1 MCLEAAKS
9 IPAGEL
15 LAYKLIARRKEDGV
29 FVSPIQKSHVWNTN
43 RVVVL
48 DDSPEI
54 WESSTDAKIGKGFIH
69 TFSEE
74 KPPMYQII
82 QTIKKFVGGRQEVT
96 IPIREMISVV
106 LPHLCRHEY
115 CQPEHI
121 NPDKYKYDT
130 GRIRYHSKEGTKMI
144 AIRPR
149 NQNDYIHI
157 PYSVY
162 KQIKEED
169 L

>member
-9 IPAGEL
+9 IPTGEL

-54 WESSTDAKIGKGFIH
+54 LGEFKGFIH

-74 KPPMYQII
+74 KPPMYQNY
-82 QTIKKFVGGRQEVT
+82 TNK
-96 IPIREMISVV
+96 
-106 LPHLCRHEY
+106 
-115 CQPEHI
+115 
-121 NPDKYKYDT
+121 
-130 GRIRYHSKEGTKMI
+130 
-144 AIRPR
+144 
-149 NQNDYIHI
+149 
-157 PYSVY
+157 
-162 KQIKEED
+162 
-169 L
+169 

>member
-9 IPAGEL
+9 IPTGEL

-82 QTIKKFVGGRQEVT
+82 QTIKKFVGGWYYYFDQV
-96 IPIREMISVV
+96 
-106 LPHLCRHEY
+106 
-115 CQPEHI
+115 
-121 NPDKYKYDT
+121 YDT
-130 GRIRYHSKEGTKMI
+130 YDLGIIQCKLGGTMYKGLDELGHPGFASTDVELIPESYECLFKSYEDVQNVVENIYKKCRY
-144 AIRPR
+144 
-149 NQNDYIHI
+149 
-157 PYSVY
+157 
-162 KQIKEED
+162 
-169 L
+169 

>member
-9 IPAGEL
+9 IPTGEL

-82 QTIKKFVGGRQEVT
+82 QTIKEFVGGWYSTKSMILT
-96 IPIREMISVV
+96 I
-106 LPHLCRHEY
+106 
-115 CQPEHI
+115 
-121 NPDKYKYDT
+121 
-130 GRIRYHSKEGTKMI
+130 
-144 AIRPR
+144 
-149 NQNDYIHI
+149 
-157 PYSVY
+157 
-162 KQIKEED
+162 
-169 L
+169 

>member
-9 IPAGEL
+9 IPTGEL
-15 LAYKLIARRKEDGV
+15 LAIARRKEDGV
-29 FVSPIQKSHVWNTN
+29 FVSPHVWNTN

-54 WESSTDAKIGKGFIH
+54 WESSTDAKIGNIH

-82 QTIKKFVGGRQEVT
+82 QTIKEFVGGWYYYFDQV
-96 IPIREMISVV
+96 
-106 LPHLCRHEY
+106 
-115 CQPEHI
+115 
-121 NPDKYKYDT
+121 YDT
-130 GRIRYHSKEGTKMI
+130 YDLGIIQCKLRGTMYKGLDELGHPGFASTDVELI
-144 AIRPR
+144 PESYECLFKSYEDV
-149 NQNDYIHI
+149 QNAVEKY
-157 PYSVY
+157 
-162 KQIKEED
+162 

>member
-9 IPAGEL
+9 IPTGEL

-74 KPPMYQII
+74 KPPMYQIPL
-82 QTIKKFVGGRQEVT
+82 E
-96 IPIREMISVV
+96 
-106 LPHLCRHEY
+106 
-115 CQPEHI
+115 
-121 NPDKYKYDT
+121 
-130 GRIRYHSKEGTKMI
+130 
-144 AIRPR
+144 
-149 NQNDYIHI
+149 YIHNFLVNNGCMEEKDGEL
-157 PYSVY
+157 YVVY
-162 KQIKEED
+162 KEVEFNPNLK
-169 L
+169 

>member
-9 IPAGEL
+9 IPTGEL

-82 QTIKKFVGGRQEVT
+82 QTIKEFVGGWYYDFDQV
-96 IPIREMISVV
+96 
-106 LPHLCRHEY
+106 
-115 CQPEHI
+115 
-121 NPDKYKYDT
+121 YDT
-130 GRIRYHSKEGTKMI
+130 YDLGIIQCKLGGTMYKGLDELGHPGFASTDVELI
-144 AIRPR
+144 PESYECLFKSYEDV
-149 NQNDYIHI
+149 QNAVEKY
-157 PYSVY
+157 
-162 KQIKEED
+162 